1 MICFDCRSFFMIL
14 AQRIIVPES
23 IFSFLLSTLSTMA
36 AEDKNGFILEELQT
50 ITFLRHWCR
59 VLTYLQEMESEMETG

>member
-14 AQRIIVPES
+14 AQRIIVTES
-23 IFSFLLSTLSTMA
+23 IFSFLLSTLSAMA

>member
-1 MICFDCRSFFMIL
+1 
-14 AQRIIVPES
+14 
-23 IFSFLLSTLSTMA
+23 MA

>member
-23 IFSFLLSTLSTMA
+23 IFSFLLSTLSAMA
-36 AEDKNGFILEELQT
+36 AEDKNDSILEELQT

>member
-1 MICFDCRSFFMIL
+1 MIL

-23 IFSFLLSTLSTMA
+23 IFSFLLSTLSAMA
-36 AEDKNGFILEELQT
+36 AEDKNDSILEELQT